1 MQEILYAAE
10 PSFVRSYLEERI
22 NARPEDIKAA
32 RELFPTVAAPGSPEA
47 VDAIYSRDGE
57 VAIIRIE
64 GPLSIPG
71 PDAWDLAYGYGG
83 ASYDTIASALAR
95 AQNDPSVKRVEVH
108 ANTPGGTVD
117 GADSTWRAFRAVAAE
132 KTLDTIFSGM
142 LASAGIYIT
151 APSTHIYGR
160 SPTDEAGSV
169 GVICAGW
176 DFSEA
181 YAEMGVKRVVLTS
194 KNAPKKAARFDTK
207 AGRDAIQERIDAAE
221 RIFFAR
227 LAEGRGVTMD
237 HIIER
242 FGQGALLPAQDPS
255 ADANDAIRAGMI
267 DGLVP
272 GAGFGSSSSRHAA
285 APLAATPE
293 PNPAEAGNKSS
304 QEVHRMNLSEFLAQG
319 PAAVAEIDKIKA
331 DAAAAAVA
339 PLNARIAKA
348 GAILGSDAYAA
359 NVPVRKKAIECL
371 EGKISVDAL
380 DGVVGMAD
388 MLSEQ
393 TRQGAAEDETAGQGA
408 TKPQGGP
415 ADAKAQEAAE
425 RKVAADGIASFF
437 KKEGK

>member
-95 AQNDPSVKRVEVH
+95 AQHAPSVKRVEGH
-108 ANTPGGTVD
+108 ANPPGGTVD

-304 QEVHRMNLSEFLAQG
+304 QEVHRMNLSEFLA
-319 PAAVAEIDKIKA
+319 
-331 DAAAAAVA
+331 
-339 PLNARIAKA
+339 